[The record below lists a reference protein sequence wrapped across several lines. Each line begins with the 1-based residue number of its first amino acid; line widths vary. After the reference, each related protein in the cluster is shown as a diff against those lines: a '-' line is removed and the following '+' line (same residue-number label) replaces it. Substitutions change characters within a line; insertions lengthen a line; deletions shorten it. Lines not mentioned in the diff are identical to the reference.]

1 MHILSFI
8 QLFIQV
14 TGHLAALKPVG
25 CFFVPLTGEKL
36 ARVTEP

>member
-1 MHILSFI
+1 MHILPFI
-8 QLFIQV
+8 QLFFQV

-25 CFFVPLTGEKL
+25 CFLPLAGENL